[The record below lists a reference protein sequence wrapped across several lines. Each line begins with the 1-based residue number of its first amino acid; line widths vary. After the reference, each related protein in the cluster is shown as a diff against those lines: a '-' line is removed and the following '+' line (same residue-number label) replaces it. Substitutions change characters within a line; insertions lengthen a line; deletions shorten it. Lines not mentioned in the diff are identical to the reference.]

1 MSIYVYQ
8 IQGALENESK
18 RIVGIRVTV
27 CTADYLGPA
36 DAPAEIFDADTMAY
50 LAFRLN
56 LHEKVNIGNLPVS
69 IIKKIRAPLGRW
81 LDLWVQEKLYGDTF
95 ERKDTN
101 P

>member
-8 IQGALENESK
+8 IQGALENEDK
-18 RIVGIRVTV
+18 RIVGIRVMV
-27 CTADYLGPA
+27 CTANYLGTA
-36 DAPAEIFDADTMAY
+36 DAPVEIFDEDTVAY

-56 LHEKVNIGNLPVS
+56 ICEKVNIGSLPVP

-101 P
+101 H

>member
-8 IQGALENESK
+8 IQGALENENK
-18 RIVGIRVTV
+18 RIVGIRVMV
-27 CTADYLGPA
+27 CTANYLGTA
-36 DAPAEIFDADTMAY
+36 DAPVEIFDEDTVAY

-56 LHEKVNIGNLPVS
+56 ICEKINIGSLPVP

-101 P
+101 H